1 MSWFNKRKKSND
13 KDDATWDYFYAEL
26 QGMEASVRVDTKY
39 KDAKYK
45 HTYYVKLVYSSEPT
59 TELPDKY
66 FLQDVYEIEKS
77 LNYIISNMTKGK
89 IVYLGCATF
98 GGSSYLIYASDEG
111 YKWPEILTQVI
122 EYEIE
127 GGCYP
132 NDNMGC
138 YNTILYP
145 KEVRD
150 K

>member
-1 MSWFNKRKKSND
+1 MSWFNKRKKSN
-13 KDDATWDYFYAEL
+13 KNSDATWDYFYAEL

-45 HTYYVKLVYSSEPT
+45 HTYFVRLVYSSEPT
-59 TELPDKY
+59 TELPDKE
-66 FLQDVYEIEKS
+66 FLDNVYAIEEG
-77 LNYIISNMTKGK
+77 LNKIIWRVLGDKV
-89 IVYLGCATF
+89 VYLGCATF
-98 GGSSYLIYASDEG
+98 GGSAYLTYASDF
-111 YKWPEILTQVI
+111 EIMWTEMLTHYI
-122 EYEIE
+122 KFEIE

-132 NDNMGC
+132 NDNMGY